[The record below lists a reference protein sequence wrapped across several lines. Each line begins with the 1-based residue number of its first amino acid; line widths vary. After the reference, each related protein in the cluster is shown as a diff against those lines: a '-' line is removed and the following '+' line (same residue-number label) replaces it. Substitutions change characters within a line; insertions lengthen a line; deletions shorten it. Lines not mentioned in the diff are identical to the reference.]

1 MNEDDFVYYKDE
13 NDKVYSGGFS
23 VNSLALKGGLSP
35 FTPLSSFNRLSEGM
49 DNLDTKSLN
58 GGGGEN
64 DTEFS
69 QQFKNHIVPSF
80 LHYQLAGDNDN
91 YTEKMADLLN
101 TYHEEE
107 QKGGDL
113 FDQLNEFEHFLGLSV
128 MNKKNKK
135 FTRKGRNLINKKNTS
150 TKNTKKNRK

>member
-1 MNEDDFVYYKDE
+1 MNEDDFIYYKDE

-35 FTPLSSFNRLSEGM
+35 LTPFSSFNGTSEGM
-49 DNLDTKSLN
+49 DDLDAQRLK

-69 QQFKNHIVPSF
+69 QNFKNNIVPSF

-91 YTEKMADLLN
+91 YSDKMADLLN
-101 TYHEEE
+101 TYHDEE

-113 FDQLNEFEHFLGLSV
+113 FDKLNEFEHFLGLSV
-128 MNKKNKK
+128 INKKNKK
-135 FTRKGRNLINKKNTS
+135 SSRKSRNLINKKNT
-150 TKNTKKNRK
+150 KKNRK

>member
-35 FTPLSSFNRLSEGM
+35 LTPSHISSAWQPSPLPEGT
-49 DNLDTKSLN
+49 DNLDTQSLN

-69 QQFKNHIVPSF
+69 EHFKNHIVPSF
-80 LHYQLAGDNDN
+80 LHYQLAGENNN
-91 YTEKMADLLN
+91 YSEKMAELLN

-107 QKGGDL
+107 QRGGDL
-113 FDQLNEFEHFLGLSV
+113 FDQLNDFEHFLGLSQV
-128 MNKKNKK
+128 KKKNKK
-135 FTRKGRNLINKKNTS
+135 FTRKGRKLINK
-150 TKNTKKNRK
+150 KNTKKNRK

>member
-13 NDKVYSGGFS
+13 NNKVYSGGFS

-35 FTPLSSFNRLSEGM
+35 LTPLSSFNRPPEGM
-49 DNLDTKSLN
+49 DNLDTQSLN

-101 TYHEEE
+101 IYHEEE

-128 MNKKNKK
+128 IKKKNKK
-135 FTRKGRNLINKKNTS
+135 FTRKGRNLINKKNTR
-150 TKNTKKNRK
+150 KNRK

>member
-35 FTPLSSFNRLSEGM
+35 FNPSHISSAWQPSSLSSFNRPSEGM
-49 DNLDTKSLN
+49 DNLDAKSLN

-91 YTEKMADLLN
+91 YSEKMAELLN

-113 FDQLNEFEHFLGLSV
+113 FDQLNEFEHFLGLSQI
-128 MNKKNKK
+128 KKKI
-135 FTRKGRNLINKKNTS
+135 RKLLEKVEL
-150 TKNTKKNRK
+150 

>member
-13 NDKVYSGGFS
+13 NDKVYSGGFT

-35 FTPLSSFNRLSEGM
+35 LSGG
-49 DNLDTKSLN
+49 

-69 QQFKNHIVPSF
+69 QQFKNQIVPSF

-91 YTEKMADLLN
+91 YSEKMMDLLN
-101 TYHEEE
+101 TYKDEE
-107 QKGGDL
+107 QIGGERGNL
-113 FDQLNEFEHFLGLSV
+113 FNQLNDFEHFLGLSI
-128 MNKKNKK
+128 MKKKNKK
-135 FTRKGRNLINKKNTS
+135 FSRKGRTTS
-150 TKNTKKNRK
+150 TNQKNTKKNRK

>member
-91 YTEKMADLLN
+91 YSEKMADLLN

>member
-113 FDQLNEFEHFLGLSV
+113 FDQLNEFEHFLGLYV

>member
-101 TYHEEE
+101 TYHEEQ

>member
-23 VNSLALKGGLSP
+23 VNSLALKGGVSP
-35 FTPLSSFNRLSEGM
+35 FTPLSSYNRLPEGTE
-49 DNLDTKSLN
+49 NLDTQSLN

-69 QQFKNHIVPSF
+69 EHFKNHIIPSF
-80 LHYQLAGDNDN
+80 LHYQLAGENNN
-91 YTEKMADLLN
+91 YSEKMAELLN

-113 FDQLNEFEHFLGLSV
+113 FDQLNEFEHFLGLSQIK
-128 MNKKNKK
+128 KKNKK
-135 FTRKGRNLINKKNTS
+135 ITRKGRNLINKKNT
-150 TKNTKKNRK
+150 KKNRK

>member
-1 MNEDDFVYYKDE
+1 MNEDDFIYYKDE
-13 NDKVYSGGFS
+13 NDKVYSGGFT

-35 FTPLSSFNRLSEGM
+35 FS
-49 DNLDTKSLN
+49 

-69 QQFKNHIVPSF
+69 QHFKNYIVPSF
-80 LHYQLAGDNDN
+80 LNYQLGGGDNDN
-91 YTEKMADLLN
+91 YSEKMTELFN
-101 TYHEEE
+101 TYNEEE

-113 FDQLNEFEHFLGLSV
+113 LSQLNDFEHFLGLSV

-135 FTRKGRNLINKKNTS
+135 FTRKGRTTLTNR
-150 TKNTKKNRK
+150 KNTKKNRK